1 MSNAVNPVYGN
12 DGFQKVK
19 SSDQVAQL
27 NASQGSVVNLYAQNL
42 EVGLL
47 NQKLQGLGGLYQ
59 VVGYAPLGF
68 ATSASGDAYFLNNV
82 PASAPATSVSS
93 AQLLVLP
100 VGARV
105 VQAVVTNNGVTI
117 VSGGASTY
125 DIGTVVWNIIPPASN
140 NITSAMT
147 KSTINSGGVVG
158 AVSGL
163 TTLTSAGAPL
173 TANAAVVANTGVTVQ
188 TLSTA
193 NTAGDLAVTLWYLL

>member
-68 ATSASGDAYFLNNV
+68 ATSAINQVYFLNNA
-82 PASAPATSVSS
+82 PASAPAASVSS

-117 VSGGASTY
+117 VSGNTY
-125 DIGTVVWNIIPPASN
+125 DIGTDVWSATPSGVANIA
-140 NITSAMT
+140 TAM
-147 KSTINSGGVVG
+147 SIGTINSGGVVG

-163 TTLTSAGAPL
+163 TSLASGGAAL

-188 TLSTA
+188 SLVSA